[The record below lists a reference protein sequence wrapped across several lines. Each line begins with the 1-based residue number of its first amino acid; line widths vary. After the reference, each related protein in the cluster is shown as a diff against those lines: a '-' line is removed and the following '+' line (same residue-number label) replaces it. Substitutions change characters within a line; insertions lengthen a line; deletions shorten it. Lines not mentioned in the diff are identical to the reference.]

1 MKSFRQVA
9 TGGSA
14 VSLVKFKS
22 PLIPAPR
29 WTFSLLLGIAVHL
42 LAALMLIG
50 WVHHVTPQGMLPPA
64 VIMDLAM
71 YQQMATPAADVPP
84 GPEQN
89 MAAPERVKQPEK
101 KSEDLPKLTR
111 SPQGAQAIRTELQVK
126 KAKPTP
132 ELNDLPLPVV
142 ARNSAPTTSAPL
154 PGQSQKNSASFTS
167 PSAAAVSGQVNWNSD
182 VLAHLARY
190 KRYPREA
197 LRYRL
202 QGVSHVRFKVTS
214 AGNVIAA
221 ELLSS
226 SGERILDREAMRL
239 IARAQPLPPPPTE
252 LLRNGVVELIA
263 PIAYDVKN

>member
-111 SPQGAQAIRTELQVK
+111 APQGTQAIRTELQVK

-142 ARNSAPTTSAPL
+142 ARNSAPRPAPL
-154 PGQSQKNSASFTS
+154 YRDSHRKTPRLS
-167 PSAAAVSGQVNWNSD
+167 P
-182 VLAHLARY
+182 
-190 KRYPREA
+190 A
-197 LRYRL
+197 LRPPL
-202 QGVSHVRFKVTS
+202 S
-214 AGNVIAA
+214 AGRSTGTATFWHT
-221 ELLSS
+221 L
-226 SGERILDREAMRL
+226 
-239 IARAQPLPPPPTE
+239 RAINATPGKPCAT
-252 LLRNGVVELIA
+252 VCKA
-263 PIAYDVKN
+263 